1 MIKLHDFKKLIGGK
15 VRRLF
20 IIVWPP
26 LGEAGI
32 SAVDM
37 SVGLVFDEYKSIFH
51 IQIDKDDLWT
61 PIVSETDFAEILQ
74 WSQFQPR
81 MEGWMKGQ
89 IDGPLQ
95 HEVFEATQES
105 IFGNIV
111 SQEILD
117 IECITLKSEWNP
129 FAIKV
134 CFRDDY
140 LLVSPISDGTT
151 VETSL
156 FNKSDN
162 LNVFKKLG
170 DIELI
175 PLKDT
180 ENRI

>member
-1 MIKLHDFKKLIGGK
+1 M
-15 VRRLF
+15 
-20 IIVWPP
+20 
-26 LGEAGI
+26 

-37 SVGLVFDEYKSIFH
+37 SVGLIFDEFESIFH

-61 PIVSETDFAEILQ
+61 PIVSETDFAEILE

-95 HEVFEATQES
+95 HEVFEAAQES
-105 IFGNIV
+105 IFENIV

-134 CFRDDY
+134 CFRHDY

-162 LNVFKKLG
+162 LNMFKKLG
-170 DIELI
+170 DLELI

-180 ENRI
+180 ENRF